1 MLAVDLPR
9 EQGGAQVSLPVCHVC
24 GEPPIYTVTYAGNHT
39 LRCDS
44 KPIGSEPR
52 HTIYVW
58 HKTKDGAEELWAKA
72 LRQDELADLRA
83 YKDRTEALIDRALM
97 LAATG
102 AKPPQAEGQAEPML
116 TINAEVRRRMRS
128 VLAVLTEA
136 KGLWRDPPQAE
147 VKP

>member
-1 MLAVDLPR
+1 MTTNHELDRAAAEAMGHSTTHTASTALPAILA
-9 EQGGAQVSLPVCHVC
+9 
-24 GEPPIYTVTYAGNHT
+24 
-39 LRCDS
+39 
-44 KPIGSEPR
+44 
-52 HTIYVW
+52 
-58 HKTKDGAEELWAKA
+58 
-72 LRQDELADLRA
+72 ELADLRA